1 MGVIKQN
8 YVKSTFSETWL
19 EDGIVFQIVAI
30 QVKKISVDIA
40 KQLVKDR
47 NYAMTDVHGNVPVLV
62 VVNNAISVEKE
73 AKHYYDT
80 EQPYD
85 NIKCIAM
92 LMDNYLARVVG
103 NFVFLF
109 DKQPVPI
116 SFFNDRQKAIDW
128 LKS

>member
-1 MGVIKQN
+1 MGSMKQN
-8 YVKSTFSETWL
+8 YVMSKFSETWF
-19 EDGIVFQIVAI
+19 EDGVVYQIIAI
-30 QVKKISVDIA
+30 EVKKISVDIA

-47 NYAMTDVHGNVPVLV
+47 NYAMSDVQGKVPVLV

-80 EQPYD
+80 ESPYD
-85 NIKCIAM
+85 NITSIAM

-116 SFFNDRQKAIDW
+116 SFFNDRQKALDW
-128 LKS
+128 LKA

>member
-1 MGVIKQN
+1 MKQN
-8 YVKSTFSETWL
+8 YVMSRYSESWL
-19 EDGIVFQIVAI
+19 EDGIVYQVIAME
-30 QVKKISVDIA
+30 VKKISLDVAI
-40 KQLVKDR
+40 QLVKDR
-47 NYAMTDVHGNVPVLV
+47 NYAMTDFPGDVPVLV
-62 VVNNAISVEKE
+62 VVNNAISVDKE
-73 AKHYYDT
+73 AKNYYDT

-109 DKQPVPI
+109 DKQPVTI
-116 SFFNDRQKAIDW
+116 SFFNDREKAISW